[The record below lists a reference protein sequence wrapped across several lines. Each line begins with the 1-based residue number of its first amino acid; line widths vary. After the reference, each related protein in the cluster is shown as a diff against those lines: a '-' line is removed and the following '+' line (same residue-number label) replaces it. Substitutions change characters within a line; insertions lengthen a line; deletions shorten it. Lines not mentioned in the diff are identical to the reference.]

1 MKPFIVL
8 THSFLPEVM
17 KRELGPHARYRV
29 ARTRK
34 ELENLIVKA
43 DGLISQVTDPI
54 DEALLSRAPQLKVV
68 GNFGVGFN
76 NIDVNACRA
85 KKIRIVNTPDVLTRA
100 TAEIAV
106 ALLFAAARRIPE
118 GEKLCRSGRFKGWTP
133 TLLLGHELF
142 GRTAVLVGPGRI
154 GKETAK
160 ILRGIGMKVVFIS
173 RADSASLVRS
183 KLKSADVLSLHLPLN
198 PSTQHWLDSRK
209 LALLPSNCIVINT
222 TRGAV
227 VDEQALIRALQTRR
241 IFSAGLDVFEFE
253 PKIPQALRNLPN
265 VVLLPHLGSATE
277 TARDGMARLVTRGVL
292 GILSG
297 KPIANEVK

>member
-1 MKPFIVL
+1 
-8 THSFLPEVM
+8 M

-253 PKIPQALRNLPN
+253 PKILTSFFFL
-265 VVLLPHLGSATE
+265 
-277 TARDGMARLVTRGVL
+277 
-292 GILSG
+292 I
-297 KPIANEVK
+297 